1 MPDAIPS
8 AQGYADEADD
18 LIGYYESI
26 PLAVWMHLDERER
39 EISMPALASLLAPEG
54 VMILSLRHGPAPAG
68 RRMFDVSGKETI
80 ALARKH
86 GLRAVLS
93 TRAASVQ
100 AINRQAGVTWSRVAL
115 QRASNL
121 GS

>member
-1 MPDAIPS
+1 M
-8 AQGYADEADD
+8 
-18 LIGYYESI
+18 
-26 PLAVWMHLDERER
+26 
-39 EISMPALASLLAPEG
+39 
-54 VMILSLRHGPAPAG
+54 
-68 RRMFDVSGKETI
+68 SGKETI
-80 ALARKH
+80 TLARKH